1 MQEFLSDS
9 SLVETLS
16 AVRAEVMTSTG
27 SAAEARAWTASRW
40 LTGKVDSL
48 AQTREPW
55 IDWQSA
61 GLLMFCRWTGPTLA
75 DLMSKGNHGLAG
87 RKRCD

>member
-1 MQEFLSDS
+1 
-9 SLVETLS
+9 
-16 AVRAEVMTSTG
+16 MTG
-27 SAAEARAWTASRW
+27 W
-40 LTGKVDSL
+40 KVDSL

-55 IDWQSA
+55 IVWQSA

-87 RKRCD
+87 RNGVTRIISRWLVLLIFSNTVEMRRDGGKASMGDSTSH